1 MKNDNEIKNINKSKT
16 KQENQDTYKTKTK
29 KLQKEDKINFKT
41 LSKSTEYSQQNNHK
55 IEL

>member
-41 LSKSTEYSQQNNHK
+41 LSKSTEQSQN
-55 IEL
+55 